1 MMNPRILIAGICLL
15 LMSLAAR
22 AEDKPS
28 FVDGF
33 HGGVE
38 GHYPRGT
45 TRFIVDTMRKH
56 PEWKLCLEIEPATWQ
71 SERARDAVAYQD
83 FKQLLAES
91 PDRVEFVSGA
101 YGQSYFWNVD
111 GESLIRHF
119 TYGIEEIHKH
129 FPNVRI
135 KTYASEEPCWTSCM
149 PQVLKSLG
157 FSHAVL
163 KNPLTQWGGYCV
175 GKDVEVI
182 NWIGSDGSSI
192 PTVPRYAVERPNG
205 NCWETQAAYNQPDY
219 VKDARN
225 AGIARPVGMCFQD
238 AGWTHGPWGCRT
250 PSINRTWS
258 EYVEQVADKPKT
270 DWRFSQENI
279 RVSLVWGSQTLQGI
293 AQSVRRAENKILATE
308 KIAAIAVVEAG
319 AKWPADDF
327 REAWRTLML
336 SQHHDCW
343 IVPLN
348 SHPAGTWAKQVT
360 MDWIP
365 NTQQRCD
372 GILAQA
378 LQNLAAGGAA
388 HGEER
393 FVRVVNPLSVD
404 RREAVAVA
412 LPAGWGANGVKVY
425 DGQNREVPCQIN
437 GAASRE
443 LVLLASVHS
452 LGYATYRI
460 VPTAETAASAGAR
473 AEIKSDGT
481 VVVETAQYEIVL
493 DPGKGGC
500 LKILYDK
507 TLRHEF
513 VDPASP
519 RRFNEY
525 RGYSGSAVAW
535 ISSADARA
543 TLEIVENGPVQVVV
557 TTHGKIGEHPFDS
570 TLTVQEGQKRIE
582 MKVRINWIG
591 SPLIGQPWSGKDVSR
606 SMAKPFY
613 DDRYKLQAVFPC
625 ALNGPITL
633 NKSAAFDVCQ
643 SGNADSF
650 FNNWLSI
657 KHNVINHWV
666 DLDSATGDFG
676 FALMSDHTTSY
687 AFGPA
692 DPLGLVL
699 AYAGKGLWDRTYSL
713 VAPSEIGY
721 AFMPHGGTWDQA
733 RVWGEDCRWNE
744 PMVAQMMTARPIGQA
759 LARSLVRTSPGTYV
773 TTMFLDHSALGVRLF
788 NAEGDGREQSVTFG
802 FVPSQVSL
810 VELDGRRIAS
820 LDIAPGMLGEATVK
834 LSMPRFGVRTLRVTG
849 IVKPSN

>member
-1 MMNPRILIAGICLL
+1 
-15 LMSLAAR
+15 
-22 AEDKPS
+22 
-28 FVDGF
+28 
-33 HGGVE
+33 
-38 GHYPRGT
+38 
-45 TRFIVDTMRKH
+45 
-56 PEWKLCLEIEPATWQ
+56 
-71 SERARDAVAYQD
+71 
-83 FKQLLAES
+83 
-91 PDRVEFVSGA
+91 
-101 YGQSYFWNVD
+101 
-111 GESLIRHF
+111 
-119 TYGIEEIHKH
+119 
-129 FPNVRI
+129 
-135 KTYASEEPCWTSCM
+135 M
-149 PQVLKSLG
+149 PQVLKSFG

-192 PTVPRYAVERPNG
+192 ATVPRYAVERANG
-205 NCWETQAAYNQPDY
+205 NCWETQAAYNQLEY
-219 VKDARN
+219 VKNARN
-225 AGIARPVGMCFQD
+225 AGIAHPVGMCFQD
-238 AGWTHGPWGCRT
+238 AGWTHGPWGCQT

-258 EYVEQVADKPKT
+258 EYFEQVADKPKT

-279 RVSLVWGSQTLQGI
+279 RVSLVWGSQALQGI
-293 AQSVRRAENKILATE
+293 AQNVRRAENKIVTTE
-308 KIAAIAVVEAG
+308 KIAAMAAVVFG
-319 AKWPADDF
+319 AKWPDDDF

-348 SHPAGTWAKQVT
+348 SHPAGTWSKQVT
-360 MDWIP
+360 TDWIP
-365 NTQQRCD
+365 NTHKRCD
-372 GILAQA
+372 GVLSQA
-378 LQNLAAGGAA
+378 LQNLAAGSVTS
-388 HGEER
+388 GEER
-393 FVRVVNPLSVD
+393 FVRVVNPVSVD
-404 RREAVAVA
+404 RREAVAVT
-412 LPAGWGANGVKVY
+412 LPPEWGANRVKVY
-425 DGQNREVPCQIN
+425 DGQSREVPCQIN
-437 GAASRE
+437 GVASRE
-443 LVLLASVHS
+443 LVFIASVPP

-460 VPTAETAASAGAR
+460 APTAGAPATAGASA
-473 AEIKSDGT
+473 ETKSDGT
-481 VVVETAQYEIVL
+481 VVVETTQYEIVL
-493 DPGKGGC
+493 DPAKGGC
-500 LKILYDK
+500 VKSLYDK

-513 VDPASP
+513 VNPASP

-525 RGYSGSAVAW
+525 RGYSGGASAW
-535 ISSADARA
+535 ISSADAKA
-543 TLEIVENGPVQVVV
+543 TLEIVEKGPVRVVV
-557 TTHGKIGEHPFDS
+557 TASGKIGDHPFVS
-570 TLTVQEGQKRIE
+570 TLTADEGQKRIE
-582 MKVRINWIG
+582 MKVRVNWLG
-591 SPLIGQPWSGKDVSR
+591 SPLIGQPWSGNDVSR

-633 NKSAAFDVCQ
+633 YKSAAFDVCQ

-666 DLDSATGDFG
+666 DLNSATGDYG
-676 FALMSDHTTSY
+676 FTLMSDHTTSY

-713 VAPSEIGY
+713 VAPSEVRY
-721 AFMPHGGTWDQA
+721 AFMPHGGTWDHA

-788 NAEGDGREQSVTFG
+788 NAEGDAGEQSVTFG

-820 LDIAPGMLGEATVK
+820 LDMTPGTRKEAAVK
-834 LSMPRFGVRTLRVTG
+834 LSMPRFGVRTLWVTG
-849 IVKPSN
+849 IVMPSN